1 VKDKS
6 LNHKKMKASYMHIN
20 KIPAI
25 MLLVSI
31 VSLSAC
37 SSSDEPDSR
46 EKTLKT
52 LTGVAWNIE
61 QVMLDG
67 QEYTDLY
74 DGMTLTFN
82 QNGTYST
89 IAGNSP
95 VWDAEGTYEL
105 ISAEALLLD
114 GNRTVTIETIG
125 SRQLTLSFDYQGIES
140 RTSSIGGSYT
150 FIYSRP

>member
-1 VKDKS
+1 VKGKS

-20 KIPAI
+20 KIPVI

-31 VSLSAC
+31 VNLSAC

-46 EKTLKT
+46 EKTLTT
-52 LTGVAWNIE
+52 LTSATWNID
-61 QVMLDG
+61 QVMLDD

-74 DGMTLTFN
+74 VGMTLTFN
-82 QNGTYST
+82 QDGTYST
-89 IAGNSP
+89 IAGNS
-95 VWDAEGTYEL
+95 VWNAEGTFEL

-114 GNRTVTIETIG
+114 GNRTVTIETIE
-125 SRQLTLSFDYQGIES
+125 STQLTLSFDYQGIES